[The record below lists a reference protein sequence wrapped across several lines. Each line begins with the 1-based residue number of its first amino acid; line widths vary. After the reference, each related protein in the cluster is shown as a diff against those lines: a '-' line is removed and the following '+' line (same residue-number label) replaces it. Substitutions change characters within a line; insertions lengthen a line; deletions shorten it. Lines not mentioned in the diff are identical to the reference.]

1 MLQMQPVE
9 QLQLHGEGVRVGVR
23 VGGWVGGM
31 GSASSVTGWWWW
43 R

>member
-23 VGGWVGGM
+23 VGGWVVG
-31 GSASSVTGWWWW
+31 AVQAA
-43 R
+43 